1 MRARINI
8 YKDPA
13 GAAAAAAA
21 AARLP
26 AGMVEAS
33 EEDEEDGEALPEIP
47 LDELLD
53 ELEGLGLGEAQ
64 RGAGEAEGASGDMMS
79 ED

>member
-13 GAAAAAAA
+13 AAAAAAAA
-21 AARLP
+21 AARRSVVP
-26 AGMVEAS
+26 AGMVEQT
-33 EEDEEDGEALPEIP
+33 EDEEDDGEALPEIP
-47 LDELLD
+47 LGELLD
-53 ELEGLGLGEAQ
+53 ELEGLGLGEGG
-64 RGAGEAEGASGDMMS
+64 GAAGGDDLMS

>member
-8 YKDPA
+8 YKDPQA
-13 GAAAAAAA
+13 LAAAQAT
-21 AARLP
+21 AARVP
-26 AGMVEAS
+26 AGMVEGS
-33 EEDEEDGEALPEIP
+33 DDDDEEEALPEIP

-53 ELEGLGLGEAQ
+53 ELEGLQL
-64 RGAGEAEGASGDMMS
+64 AEGAQAAADPSEDMMS